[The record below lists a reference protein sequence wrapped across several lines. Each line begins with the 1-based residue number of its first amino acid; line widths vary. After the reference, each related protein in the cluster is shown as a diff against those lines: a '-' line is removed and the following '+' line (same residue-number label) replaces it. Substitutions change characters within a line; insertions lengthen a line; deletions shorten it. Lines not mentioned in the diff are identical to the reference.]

1 MPPAT
6 LSLALLQI
14 TFVLWHFPQHWVRA
28 ERLGNSGSCREP
40 RFDSLLRVWAGR
52 VEKSRENVWG
62 PDCKCPP
69 SPVQGDDSTVKQ
81 TGLQSRQG
89 AMWDQISKGRVPQAR
104 LLSPCT
110 KRRE

>member
-69 SPVQGDDSTVKQ
+69 SPAQGDDSTVKQ